1 MCLILLSYKMH
12 PFYRMVFAANRDE
25 YYDRPTLPLAFW
37 KDKPDILG
45 GRDLK
50 RKGSWLGITRSGRIA
65 AVTNF
70 RESFLKLENAPSRGL
85 LISDFLEST
94 VPAKH
99 YLNQIRLVGARYNG
113 FNLIVGD
120 GSDLFYY
127 SNKSSLIQKLRPG
140 IYGISNNLLNTP
152 WPKVQ
157 KGKKALGSL
166 LDINRRIE
174 MEDLFY
180 ILADRS
186 YPPDDLLPDTGV
198 GYEWERLLSPLFI
211 TSPFYGTRSSSVI
224 IREKTGRIIFSERT
238 FEPEHGQSLKET
250 TRTFSFAT

>member
-37 KDKPDILG
+37 EDNPQILG
-45 GRDLK
+45 GRDLQ
-50 RKGSWLGITRSGRIA
+50 RKGSWLGIDRRGRIA
-65 AVTNF
+65 AVTNY

-94 VPAKH
+94 LPPKH
-99 YLNQIRLVGARYNG
+99 YLNQIRSVGTSYNG
-113 FNLIVGD
+113 FNLIVGN

-127 SNKSSLIQKLRPG
+127 SNKSNIVQKLRPG
-140 IYGISNNLLNTP
+140 LYGISNRFLDTP

-166 LDINRRIE
+166 LNKNSRIE
-174 MEDLFY
+174 VEDLFG
-180 ILADRS
+180 ILSNRS
-186 YPPDDLLPDTGV
+186 YPPDEQLPDTGV

-211 TSPFYGTRSSSVI
+211 ISPFYGTRSSSVI
-224 IREKTGRIIFSERT
+224 IREKTGRIMFSERT
-238 FEPEHGQSLKET
+238 FEPENGKSLKET
-250 TRTFSFAT
+250 TRTFSFTV